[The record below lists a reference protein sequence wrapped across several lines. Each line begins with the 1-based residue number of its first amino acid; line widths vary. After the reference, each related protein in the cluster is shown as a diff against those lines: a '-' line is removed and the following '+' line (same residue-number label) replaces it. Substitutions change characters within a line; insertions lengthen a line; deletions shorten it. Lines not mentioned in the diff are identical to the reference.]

1 MELNSLYEHLYDLGL
16 QLQTEKSMAVFED
29 GFRPWPHVFKA
40 RGRSKKFYNRVDA
53 NLTEDVK
60 RIRNYG
66 MREDSVK
73 YCAILRDVLRC
84 FGAGIIDSLSF
95 TMKHYIKQTDGILSN
110 EMREEWEMAAVKD
123 MVAHNNFAE
132 RPFAVV
138 KALARMYP
146 SLSLRNL
153 SHLTHSIVNGTH
165 RCAEAL
171 SLESTAGQGSTRL
184 AGVAL
189 TACPTLRKAVNAVC
203 SVRRKSI
210 GSVTRLCREAHQVDA
225 VAQVTHRKAK
235 AVSKY
240 KALIKQQATKA
251 ANRDKAEMTAS
262 SNLCMDELEL
272 DLQLKARC
280 NSKKARETFLK
291 EQVYA
296 RIAGE
301 HPRLYPSLGKEWR
314 KLGGKLRISSNS
326 KLQSDEDYLAKLVA
340 AMIKE
345 DSLSLGINE
354 HKLTTSSQEY
364 IRVLPSISLEYTNPK
379 AVAYKLDFGKTVAD
393 LAQPQ
398 DDPMYLELNTKY
410 VGAISYDNETRASH
424 KLFRVAAIQFVRSF
438 SKTRHTCWE
447 ATCEPVFY
455 CTATG
460 TFLVPQDK
468 KVEGSSVIIA
478 TALVG
483 YALTEYPDGVEG
495 EPAHLPWV
503 DNYIT
508 HFKNVVEHTCS
519 LASLHALNTTPP
531 PQRSSRRSRQPEF
544 QTTAS

>member
-1 MELNSLYEHLYDLGL
+1 MELNSLYEHLYALGV

-29 GFRPWPHVFKA
+29 GFRPWPHVFKGG
-40 RGRSKKFYNRVDA
+40 GRSKKFHSRVDA
-53 NLTEDVK
+53 NLTEDLQ

-66 MREDSVK
+66 MREDSEK

-95 TMKHYIKQTDGILSN
+95 TMKHYIKQTDGVLSN
-110 EMREEWEMAAVKD
+110 EKREEWEMAAVKD

-138 KALARMYP
+138 QAFARMYP

-153 SHLTHSIVNGTH
+153 SHLTHSIVNETH

-171 SLESTAGQGSTRL
+171 SLESSAGPGSTRL
-184 AGVAL
+184 VGIAL
-189 TACPTLRKAVNAVC
+189 TASPALRKAVNVVC

-210 GSVTRLCREAHQVDA
+210 GSVTRLCREVHKVDA
-225 VAQVTHRKAK
+225 VAQITHRKEK

-251 ANRDKAEMTAS
+251 ANRDKAEMAAT
-262 SNLCMDELEL
+262 SNLCIDEMQL

-291 EQVYA
+291 EQVYV

-301 HPRLYPSLGKEWR
+301 HPRLYTSLGKEWR

-326 KLQSDEDYLAKLVA
+326 KFQSDEDYLSKLVA

-345 DSLSLGINE
+345 DGQSLGINE
-354 HKLTTSSQEY
+354 QKMTTSSQEY

-379 AVAYKLDFGKTVAD
+379 ALAYKLDFGKTVAD

-410 VGAISYDNETRASH
+410 VGAILYDNETCASH
-424 KLFRVAAIQFVRSF
+424 KLFRVAVIQFVRSF

-447 ATCEPVFY
+447 ATCELVFY

-468 KVEGSSVIIA
+468 KVAGSSVIIA

-503 DNYIT
+503 DNYIA

-519 LASLHALNTTPP
+519 LASLPA
-531 PQRSSRRSRQPEF
+531 
-544 QTTAS
+544 